1 MVSMYIILEWMVVHL
16 NGLLINFY
24 VTIKQLNFIILIL
37 HGDWLEVVYLNV
49 VPGDPCICE

>member
-1 MVSMYIILEWMVVHL
+1 MVSVYIILEWMVVHL
-16 NGLLINFY
+16 NGLLIDFH
-24 VTIKQLNFIILIL
+24 VTIKQLNFIISIL